1 MWAPL
6 ERTGMCVLAKPLDP
20 SLSLDLFPGGR
31 GGGED
36 SLSLVT
42 WYQGLRPESL
52 AAVGVVRTTV

>member
-20 SLSLDLFPGGR
+20 SLSLDLFLGGWGR
-31 GGGED
+31 GAR
-36 SLSLVT
+36 LSLVT
-42 WYQGLRPESL
+42 WYQGSKPESL